1 MISILGVPSLQFWLL
16 PNFGQ
21 LGDVLLDGGET
32 CGNTTPAL
40 RLALGRLLAFDGS
53 LFVRHAAE

>member
-1 MISILGVPSLQFWLL
+1 
-16 PNFGQ
+16 
-21 LGDVLLDGGET
+21 VLLDGGET

-53 LFVRHAAE
+53 LFVRHAAEWYVA